1 MNKSYEVESMRLSCA
16 EQIGHYGRLELSIE
30 KADWNSRLEKPI
42 E

>member
-16 EQIGHYGRLELSIE
+16 EQFGQYVRLESSIE
-30 KADWNSRLEKPI
+30 KADCNSRLEQPI